1 MKINS
6 KNRLNASVKKK
17 IIASSKPVQLLLN
30 AAENSQDADEVYT
43 VYEVLEELHGKAAA
57 AKYALQAMDDLE
69 IIEALVDL
77 YHRNPSAYSNI
88 STNKSEFFDLTEEA
102 DEEYLSEEQNNIL
115 NLVNIDEVGNA
126 LYRAFI
132 TQARI
137 KKF

>member
-6 KNRLNASVKKK
+6 KSRLNASVK
-17 IIASSKPVQLLLN
+17 ITASSKPVQLLLN
-30 AAENSQDADEVYT
+30 AAEDNQDADEVYT

-57 AKYALQAMDDLE
+57 VKYALQAMDDLE
-69 IIEALVDL
+69 IIEDLVDL
-77 YHRNPSAYSNI
+77 YYRNPNVYSNI
-88 STNKSEFFDLTEEA
+88 FTNKSEFFDLTEEA
-102 DEEYLSEEQNNIL
+102 DESYLSEEQNNIL

-132 TQARI
+132 TQARV